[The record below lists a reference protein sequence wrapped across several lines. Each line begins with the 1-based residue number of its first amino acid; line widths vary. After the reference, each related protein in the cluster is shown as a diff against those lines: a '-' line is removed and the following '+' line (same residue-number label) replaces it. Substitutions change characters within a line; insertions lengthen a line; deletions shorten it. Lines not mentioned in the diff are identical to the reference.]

1 MDQKESPKMPSWIGI
16 VLALVLIVVLV
27 VGVKSFLFA
36 PKVAEDPVVA
46 IVNTERVRLSYLDKK
61 YNELGPERALQTSR
75 DEFLNQMIDQ
85 RVLIQEAKRRNISIA
100 PQEVLN
106 AYDLLLNKSRLTR
119 EKFRTQMITRNLTED
134 DILSTIQ
141 NTLLI
146 EELIEDVMPKN
157 FSDEDLK
164 RVYDANK
171 ASFTLKDAVRASHIV
186 VNDIEV
192 ALDLI
197 KRARAGEDFGLLA
210 QDLSLDPRAKTSKGD
225 LGWFQKGMV
234 PDEVENVA
242 YALKV
247 AEVSDPIRSEKGW
260 IVLKLTGKQPT
271 LALSF
276 DQARPT
282 LEREFRENLRKKI
295 AQDLLKELKSRA
307 KIEKFEIK

>member
-1 MDQKESPKMPSWIGI
+1 MDQKEPPKMPSWIGI
-16 VLALVLIVVLV
+16 VLALILIVVLV

-36 PKVAEDPVVA
+36 PKEIEDPVVA
-46 IVNTERVRLSYLDKK
+46 IVNTERIRLSYLDKK
-61 YNELGPERALQTSR
+61 YNEMGPERALQTSR
-75 DEFLNQMIDQ
+75 DEFLDQLIDQ
-85 RVLIQEAKRRNISIA
+85 RILIQEAKRRNISIA

-146 EELIEDVMPKN
+146 EELIADVMPEN
-157 FSDEDLK
+157 LSDEEDLK

-171 ASFTLKDAVRASHIV
+171 ASFTLKDAVRASHIMV
-186 VNDIEV
+186 KDIEV

-210 QDLSLDPRAKTSKGD
+210 QNLSLDPRAKTSKGD
-225 LGWFQKGMV
+225 LGWFQKGML
-234 PDEVENVA
+234 PDEVETVA

-247 AEVSDPIRSEKGW
+247 GEVSGPIRSEKGW
-260 IVLKLTGKQPT
+260 IVLKVTAKQSTLSMNFEQAQPT
-271 LALSF
+271 F
-276 DQARPT
+276 
-282 LEREFRENLRKKI
+282 EKEFTQNLRKELV
-295 AQDLLKELKSRA
+295 QQLLKELKSRS
-307 KIEKFEIK
+307 KIEKFEI